1 MQRWLEPFSIAHS
14 ARKRLARFR
23 RRKHGVKTSGFVSW
37 ISTVSSWSTTKPE
50 VLQRPVGYMETKT
63 ALVVIVLSVAIG
75 LVAGAD
81 AATSSNPATARTPQQ
96 QPASTDVEFL
106 QQAGQ
111 ASEAEMALAA
121 LAQKQSSDARIKSLA
136 DVLKRDHEAARTE
149 LQTLAKLKKAELT
162 GMTVAQLAT
171 HSRLEKIP
179 GRDFDR
185 AWVEAIIELHRD
197 ARGLFSR
204 ASRSADPD
212 VKAFAGLQAKVLEE
226 HLKRAKELQGEVY
239 ATLLRGA
246 QHETPAL
253 QCNRR
258 SRVTGG
264 ASRAALP
271 V

>member
-1 MQRWLEPFSIAHS
+1 MQRWPLTILMSAAIALGAGHAQ
-14 ARKRLARFR
+14 AR
-23 RRKHGVKTSGFVSW
+23 
-37 ISTVSSWSTTKPE
+37 
-50 VLQRPVGYMETKT
+50 QT
-63 ALVVIVLSVAIG
+63 ASP
-75 LVAGAD
+75 D
-81 AATSSNPATARTPQQ
+81 AA
-96 QPASTDVEFL
+96 FL
-106 QQAGQ
+106 QSAGQ
-111 ASEAEMALAA
+111 AAEAEIALAA
-121 LAQKQSSDARIKSLA
+121 LAQKQAADARIKALA

-149 LQTLAKLKKAELT
+149 LQKLAKLKKVELT
-162 GMTVAQLAT
+162 AMTVTQLAT
-171 HSRLEKIP
+171 HSRLEKMT
-179 GRDFDR
+179 GKEFDR

-246 QHETPAL
+246 HHETPAL
-253 QCNRR
+253 ECNRR
-258 SRVTGG
+258 SRVPGG